1 MDLGKSWC
9 RIMSFGTSK
18 VFGTVT
24 EAFILA
30 LMLVSVFAVLYINMA
45 IMYKVGVV
53 AIVFTMIFLMTI
65 ASQILREQKETRKQQ
80 QA

>member
-1 MDLGKSWC
+1 
-9 RIMSFGTSK
+9 MSFGTSK

>member
-1 MDLGKSWC
+1 
-9 RIMSFGTSK
+9 MSFGTSK

-30 LMLVSVFAVLYINMA
+30 LMLVSVFAVLYISMA
-45 IMYKVGVV
+45 TLYKVGIV

-65 ASQILREQKETRKQQ
+65 ASQIMREQKETRKQR

>member
-1 MDLGKSWC
+1 M
-9 RIMSFGTSK
+9 FG
-18 VFGTVT
+18 GIT

-45 IMYKVGVV
+45 IMYKVSII
-53 AIVFTMIFLMTI
+53 AIVFSMIFLMTI

>member
-1 MDLGKSWC
+1 
-9 RIMSFGTSK
+9 MSFGTSK
-18 VFGTVT
+18 AFGGIQ

-30 LMLVSVFAVLYINMA
+30 LMLVSVLAVLYINMS
-45 IMYKVGVV
+45 IMYKVSIV
-53 AIVFTMIFLMTI
+53 AIVFSMIFLMTI